1 MPQMFFR
8 QVSRRI
14 FLAFGLFILITA
26 GAATVPA
33 VAHQQKA
40 AITKVLFNPRT
51 GNIEVMHRFY
61 LHDAEHAV
69 RQIFGRNADIISDGE
84 SQSIFADYV
93 GERFA
98 LKNGDVELPL
108 SAVGFE
114 IERAFFWVYQETPI
128 TVGISDLTIKHN
140 ALRDVWPEQTNTVNI
155 EGLGDVKTATFSG
168 PIELKTVTVKE

>member
-1 MPQMFFR
+1 MPQKILR
-8 QVSRRI
+8 
-14 FLAFGLFILITA
+14 AFGLFILITA
-26 GAATVPA
+26 GAATVPV

-69 RQIFGRNADIISDGE
+69 RQIFGKDADIVGTRE
-84 SQSIFADYV
+84 TQSVFADYV

-98 LKNGDVELPL
+98 LKNGDAELPL
-108 SAVGFE
+108 SPVGFE

-128 TVGISDLTIKHN
+128 TDGISDLTIKHN
-140 ALRDVWPEQTNTVNI
+140 ALRDVWPQQINTVNI
-155 EGLGDVKTATFSG
+155 EGLDEIKTATFSG
-168 PIELKTVTVKE
+168 SVELKTVTIKE